1 MVTDGKLDDT
11 IIRHALDTK
20 VERILADL
28 NPIQVIFKNRHLFTL
43 LVKYL
48 TLIEISKLCDKRIKE
63 QLGQL
68 KNREL

>member
-48 TLIEISKLCDKRIKE
+48 TLIEISK
-63 QLGQL
+63 
-68 KNREL
+68 